1 MKGTAVSGA
10 WGNEIVRHQ
19 KIDTLLAE
27 QARFWCQADCRRHP
41 CECSSER
48 ADLRG
53 ETGALAGAVRPE
65 PRAFATVHCP
75 AAHEA
80 AFVNA
85 NKSIIG

>member
-1 MKGTAVSGA
+1 
-10 WGNEIVRHQ
+10 
-19 KIDTLLAE
+19 
-27 QARFWCQADCRRHP
+27 
-41 CECSSER
+41 
-48 ADLRG
+48 LRG